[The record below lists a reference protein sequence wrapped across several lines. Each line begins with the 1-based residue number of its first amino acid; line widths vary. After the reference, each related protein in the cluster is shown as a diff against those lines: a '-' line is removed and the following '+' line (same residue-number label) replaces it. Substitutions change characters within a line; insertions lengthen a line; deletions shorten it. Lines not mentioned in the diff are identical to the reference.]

1 MTTGEFIAA
10 VEAEAAKLP
19 FVTQVVVADRT
30 DYAIKLVLTIRPQ
43 LFVQL
48 YANMDSGTHGYTLVY
63 RGQRLYGRDC
73 DAQGWH
79 RHPVGDP
86 LAHESSEEGK
96 REVEIAQ
103 FLHEVQDILE
113 EEKLL

>member
-1 MTTGEFIAA
+1 MTAGEFIAA

-19 FVTQVVVADRT
+19 FITEVVVVDQT
-30 DYAIKLVLTIRPQ
+30 DYAIKLVLTIRPE

-48 YANMDSGTHGYTLVY
+48 YANVDLGTRGYTLVY

-86 LAHESSEEGK
+86 LSHDLSEEGRRNVEVAQFL
-96 REVEIAQ
+96 REVED
-103 FLHEVQDILE
+103 VLE
-113 EEKLL
+113 EEGLL